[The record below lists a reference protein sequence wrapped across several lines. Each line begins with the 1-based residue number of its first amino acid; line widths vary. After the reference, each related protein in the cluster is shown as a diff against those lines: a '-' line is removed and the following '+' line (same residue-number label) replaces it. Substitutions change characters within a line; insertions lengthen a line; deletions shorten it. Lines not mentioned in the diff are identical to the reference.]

1 MYLTGPYQHYIS
13 SDVGLAFWKYFY
25 LTQDKT
31 WLANR
36 GYPMLKEVADFW
48 VSRAEQKKDGS
59 FVINNVVSADEY
71 AVNVDNDVFTNAAA
85 KSALLAATK
94 AAQILAI
101 DPDLSWQK
109 LATDLFIGSFDNG
122 ITREHDTY

>member
-1 MYLTGPYQHYIS
+1 
-13 SDVGLAFWKYFY
+13 
-25 LTQDKT
+25 
-31 WLANR
+31 
-36 GYPMLKEVADFW
+36 MLKEVADFW